1 MSSLCKFI
9 LSFVSKSNRRGK
21 VRQRTFLS
29 CALCTAGFLA
39 ACGTADSY
47 HSGIMNAGG
56 KFAGIVVADDSHATL
71 VGKEVL
77 KAGGNAFDAAAAM
90 ALTMSVTLPS
100 RAGLGAGGVC
110 QSFNPSSQKR
120 QTLVFFDEDT
130 KEKYAV
136 PALPRAMIALQAEAG
151 RWRWAQTVT
160 PSEYVAKT
168 GFVANRPYT
177 LDNKKIKDEQKVM
190 DLTLAATLASLRA
203 NGVQGLYVG
212 KGAKA
217 FISSAEQSKVA
228 FTVERLRDFLPKW
241 IDSEKAEFG
250 NDMAYFLPSFVGGTN
265 TAADFTNTVKG
276 EKAQNGT
283 LSGSSKAAGLAVV
296 DAKGGAVTC
305 VFSMGKPF
313 GTGKEVIGTGV
324 FLSSPTAL
332 PFTDGATMMVT
343 NDNVSEFKYMGYMA
357 TKNAGEDLVKVADSL
372 MINKQMPDDAFT
384 SLVGKS
390 WGGFG
395 AIYCS
400 EGLPNYP
407 ETCRFITNKNV
418 GGYGVVV
425 D

>member
-1 MSSLCKFI
+1 M
-9 LSFVSKSNRRGK
+9 
-21 VRQRTFLS
+21 
-29 CALCTAGFLA
+29 
-39 ACGTADSY
+39 
-47 HSGIMNAGG
+47 
-56 KFAGIVVADDSHATL
+56 
-71 VGKEVL
+71 
-77 KAGGNAFDAAAAM
+77 
-90 ALTMSVTLPS
+90 
-100 RAGLGAGGVC
+100 
-110 QSFNPSSQKR
+110 
-120 QTLVFFDEDT
+120 
-130 KEKYAV
+130 
-136 PALPRAMIALQAEAG
+136 
-151 RWRWAQTVT
+151 
-160 PSEYVAKT
+160 
-168 GFVANRPYT
+168 
-177 LDNKKIKDEQKVM
+177 
-190 DLTLAATLASLRA
+190 
-203 NGVQGLYVG
+203 
-212 KGAKA
+212 
-217 FISSAEQSKVA
+217 SSAEQSKVA

-324 FLSSPTAL
+324 FLSSPTGL